1 MGKASLR
8 PLCCLHHRGPP
19 AVPSFRSAAMV
30 LLLLAFAP
38 WGRVPCPTM
47 LHAAAGPTT
56 CQCATTTPHNSRV
69 ACPALSY
76 SVPPWVWVAV
86 LLRDLSGR
94 WRSLLLTSRALV
106 LLYVS
111 FGAVLPWSME
121 LPSTR
126 SGRGNNKDGGFSKHQ
141 CELTVRGLLIR
152 WALGGM

>member
-94 WRSLLLTSRALV
+94 WRSLLLTSRALPAY
-106 LLYVS
+106 LGYRYFYMSALELCCPGPWNCHRPDRGGGTTKMEALANINVS
-111 FGAVLPWSME
+111 L
-121 LPSTR
+121 
-126 SGRGNNKDGGFSKHQ
+126 Q
-141 CELTVRGLLIR
+141 
-152 WALGGM
+152 